1 MPPRLLALALLPI
14 FAVATF
20 AAGYFFFYQ
29 GSYDPPPSVN
39 IPFEQITSPAV
50 APVAATASS
59 VTQVQE
65 GLVLVDGLHLNSFT
79 ESEISTLISMV
90 ANRGYDVEVIDIS
103 STVEGQ
109 TRLQMLEQRLRRAT
123 SFAVML
129 PQTPYSEEEIDLVQR
144 FVDKGG
150 KLLLVS
156 DPTRPNRI
164 NALAKRFGVEFQ
176 PDYLYNTVEYDLNF
190 RHIFVRDFQPAPLTS
205 GLDTIVL
212 YVAGSIRS
220 SGPGIGV
227 SDTNT
232 KSSLG
237 EAAESFYPIAL
248 GSTSNVLAV
257 ADFTFV
263 VPPYNS
269 LLSNQQLLS
278 NVADYLTDSQ
288 REFDLADFPH
298 FYESSLDN
306 SIDIVLGRPSIW
318 NIGLEMRTGLSDYGL
333 SSRISGE
340 EDLSR
345 NTVFLGLYEDSRAV
359 SQYLQ
364 AAGISADDVLSL
376 PFAPELDREGTSIAL
391 LHRDRDRYV
400 LVVLADKPAVLSEAL
415 GSLFS
420 GTFRNQLVNDYLG
433 LSKVSE

>member
-1 MPPRLLALALLPI
+1 M
-14 FAVATF
+14 
-20 AAGYFFFYQ
+20 
-29 GSYDPPPSVN
+29 
-39 IPFEQITSPAV
+39 

-65 GLVLVDGLHLNSFT
+65 GLVLVDDLHLNSFT

-129 PQTPYSEEEIDLVQR
+129 PRTSYSEEEINLVQQ

-205 GLDTIVL
+205 GLDSIVL

-220 SGPGIGV
+220 SGPGIAV

-237 EAAESFYPIAL
+237 ETAESFYPIAL
-248 GSTSNVLAV
+248 GSTSNVLAI

-269 LLSNQQLLS
+269 LLSNNRLLS
-278 NVADYLTDSQ
+278 NVTDYLTDGQ
-288 REFDLADFPH
+288 REFDLADFPY
-298 FYESSLDN
+298 FYEPSLED
-306 SIDIVLGRPSIW
+306 SIDIVLGQPSLW

-376 PFAPELDREGTSIAL
+376 PFAPELDREDTSITL

-420 GTFRNQLVNDYLG
+420 GTFRSQLVNDYLG
-433 LSKVSE
+433 LSKADE

>member
-1 MPPRLLALALLPI
+1 MPPRLLALALMPI

-65 GLVLVDGLHLNSFT
+65 GLVLVDDLHLNSFT

-129 PQTPYSEEEIDLVQR
+129 PRASYSEEEIDLVQR

-164 NALAKRFGVEFQ
+164 NTLAKRFGVEFQ

-232 KSSLG
+232 KSSLW

-306 SIDIVLGRPSIW
+306 SIDIVLGQPSIW

-376 PFAPELDREGTSIAL
+376 PFAPELDREDTSIAL

-433 LSKVSE
+433 LSKVNE

>member
-129 PQTPYSEEEIDLVQR
+129 PRTPYSEEEIDLVQR

-164 NALAKRFGVEFQ
+164 NTLAKRFGVEFQ

-306 SIDIVLGRPSIW
+306 SIDIVLGQPSIW

-359 SQYLQ
+359 SQYLK

-376 PFAPELDREGTSIAL
+376 PFAPEFDREDTSIAL

>member
-20 AAGYFFFYQ
+20 AAGHFFFYR

-65 GLVLVDGLHLNSFT
+65 GLVLVDDLHLNSFT
-79 ESEISTLISMV
+79 ESEISTLTSMV

-129 PQTPYSEEEIDLVQR
+129 PRASYSEEEIDLVQR

-164 NALAKRFGVEFQ
+164 NTLAKRFGVEFQ

-306 SIDIVLGRPSIW
+306 SIDIVLGQPSIW

-376 PFAPELDREGTSIAL
+376 PFAPELDREDTSIAL

-433 LSKVSE
+433 LSKVNE

>member
-1 MPPRLLALALLPI
+1 MPHRLLALALLPI

-20 AAGYFFFYQ
+20 AAGYFFFYR

-65 GLVLVDGLHLNSFT
+65 GLVLVDDLHLNSFT

-129 PQTPYSEEEIDLVQR
+129 PRTSYSEGEIDLVQR

-164 NALAKRFGVEFQ
+164 NALAKRFGVEFR

-212 YVAGSIRS
+212 YVAGSIQS

-306 SIDIVLGRPSIW
+306 SIDIVLGQPSIW

-364 AAGISADDVLSL
+364 AAGISAGDVLSL
-376 PFAPELDREGTSIAL
+376 PFAPELDREDTSIAL

-420 GTFRNQLVNDYLG
+420 GAFRNQLVNDYLG
-433 LSKVSE
+433 LSKFNE

>member
-1 MPPRLLALALLPI
+1 MPPRLLALALMPI

-29 GSYDPPPSVN
+29 GSYDPPPSVI

-65 GLVLVDGLHLNSFT
+65 GLVLVDDLHLNSFT

-129 PQTPYSEEEIDLVQR
+129 PQASYSEEEIDLVQR

-164 NALAKRFGVEFQ
+164 NTLAKRFGVEFQ

-220 SGPGIGV
+220 SGPGIGF

-306 SIDIVLGRPSIW
+306 SIDIVLGQPSIW

-376 PFAPELDREGTSIAL
+376 PFAPELDREDTSIAL

-433 LSKVSE
+433 LSKVNE

>member
-129 PQTPYSEEEIDLVQR
+129 PRTPYSEEEIDLVQR

-306 SIDIVLGRPSIW
+306 SIDIVLGQPSIW

-376 PFAPELDREGTSIAL
+376 PFAPEFDREDTSIAL

>member
-65 GLVLVDGLHLNSFT
+65 GLVLVDDLHLNSFT

-129 PQTPYSEEEIDLVQR
+129 PRTSYSEEEINLVQQ

-205 GLDTIVL
+205 GLDSIVL

-220 SGPGIGV
+220 SGPGIAV

-237 EAAESFYPIAL
+237 ETAESFYPIAL
-248 GSTSNVLAV
+248 GSTSNVLAI

-269 LLSNQQLLS
+269 LLSNNRLLS
-278 NVADYLTDSQ
+278 NVTDYLTDGQ
-288 REFDLADFPH
+288 REFDLADFPY
-298 FYESSLDN
+298 FYEPSLED
-306 SIDIVLGRPSIW
+306 SIDIVLGQPSLW

-376 PFAPELDREGTSIAL
+376 PFAPELDREDTSITL

-420 GTFRNQLVNDYLG
+420 GTFRSQLVNDYLG
-433 LSKVSE
+433 LSKADE

>member
-20 AAGYFFFYQ
+20 AAGHFFFYR

-65 GLVLVDGLHLNSFT
+65 GLVLVDDLHLNSFT

-129 PQTPYSEEEIDLVQR
+129 PRTSYSEEEIDLVQR

-164 NALAKRFGVEFQ
+164 NTLAKRFGVEFQ

-306 SIDIVLGRPSIW
+306 SIDIVLGQPSIW

-376 PFAPELDREGTSIAL
+376 PFAPELDREDTSIAL

-433 LSKVSE
+433 LSKVNE

>member
-1 MPPRLLALALLPI
+1 MPI

-65 GLVLVDGLHLNSFT
+65 GLVLVDDLHLNSFT

-90 ANRGYDVEVIDIS
+90 ANRGYDIEVIESS
-103 STVEGQ
+103 STVDGQ
-109 TRLQMLEQRLRRAT
+109 TMLQMLEQRLRRAT

-129 PQTPYSEEEIDLVQR
+129 PRASYSEEEIDLVQR

-164 NALAKRFGVEFQ
+164 NTLAKRFGVEFQ

-288 REFDLADFPH
+288 REFDLADFPY
-298 FYESSLDN
+298 FYESSLED
-306 SIDIVLGRPSIW
+306 SIDIVLGQPSIW

-376 PFAPELDREGTSIAL
+376 PFAPELDREDTSIAL

-433 LSKVSE
+433 LSKVNE

>member
-1 MPPRLLALALLPI
+1 MPI

-65 GLVLVDGLHLNSFT
+65 GLVLVDDLHLNSFT

-129 PQTPYSEEEIDLVQR
+129 PRASYSEEEIDLVQR

-164 NALAKRFGVEFQ
+164 NTLAKRFGVEFQ

-306 SIDIVLGRPSIW
+306 SIDIVLGQPSIW

-376 PFAPELDREGTSIAL
+376 PFAPELDREDTSIAL

-433 LSKVSE
+433 LSKVNE

>member
-1 MPPRLLALALLPI
+1 MLALALLPI

-65 GLVLVDGLHLNSFT
+65 GLVLVDDLHLNSFT

-90 ANRGYDVEVIDIS
+90 ANRGYDIEVIESS
-103 STVEGQ
+103 STVDGQ
-109 TRLQMLEQRLRRAT
+109 TMLQMLEQRLRRAT

-129 PQTPYSEEEIDLVQR
+129 PRTSYSEEEINLVQQ

-205 GLDTIVL
+205 GLDSIVL

-220 SGPGIGV
+220 SGPGIAV

-237 EAAESFYPIAL
+237 ETAESFYPIAL
-248 GSTSNVLAV
+248 GSTSNVLAI

-269 LLSNQQLLS
+269 LLSNNRLLS
-278 NVADYLTDSQ
+278 NVTDYLTDGQ
-288 REFDLADFPH
+288 REFDLADFPY
-298 FYESSLDN
+298 FYEPSLED
-306 SIDIVLGRPSIW
+306 SIDIVLGQPSLW

-376 PFAPELDREGTSIAL
+376 PFAPELDREDTSITL

-420 GTFRNQLVNDYLG
+420 GTFRSQLVNDYLG
-433 LSKVSE
+433 LSKADE

>member
-1 MPPRLLALALLPI
+1 MPPKLLALALLPI

-65 GLVLVDGLHLNSFT
+65 GLVLVDDLHLNSFT

-90 ANRGYDVEVIDIS
+90 ANRGYDIEVIESS
-103 STVEGQ
+103 STVDGQ
-109 TRLQMLEQRLRRAT
+109 TVLQMLEQRLRRAT

-129 PQTPYSEEEIDLVQR
+129 PRTSYSEEEINLVQQ

-205 GLDTIVL
+205 GLDSIVL

-220 SGPGIGV
+220 SGPGIAV

-237 EAAESFYPIAL
+237 ETAESFYPIAL
-248 GSTSNVLAV
+248 GSTSNVLAI

-269 LLSNQQLLS
+269 LLSNNRLLS
-278 NVADYLTDSQ
+278 NVTDYLTDGQ
-288 REFDLADFPH
+288 REFDLADFPY
-298 FYESSLDN
+298 FYEPSLED
-306 SIDIVLGRPSIW
+306 SIDIVLGQPSLW

-376 PFAPELDREGTSIAL
+376 PFAPELDREDTSITL

-420 GTFRNQLVNDYLG
+420 GTFRSQLVNDYLG
-433 LSKVSE
+433 LSKADE

>member
-1 MPPRLLALALLPI
+1 MPPRLLALALMPI

-20 AAGYFFFYQ
+20 ATGYFFFYQ

-59 VTQVQE
+59 VPQAQE
-65 GLVLVDGLHLNSFT
+65 GLVLVDDLHLNSFT

-90 ANRGYDVEVIDIS
+90 ANRGYDIEVIDIS

-129 PQTPYSEEEIDLVQR
+129 PRASYSEEEIDLVQR

-164 NALAKRFGVEFQ
+164 NTLAKRFGVEFQ

-306 SIDIVLGRPSIW
+306 SIDIVLGQPSIW

-376 PFAPELDREGTSIAL
+376 PFAPELHREDTSIAL

-420 GTFRNQLVNDYLG
+420 GTFRNQLVSDYLG
-433 LSKVSE
+433 LSKVNE

>member
-1 MPPRLLALALLPI
+1 MPPKLLALALLPI

-29 GSYDPPPSVN
+29 GSYAPPPSVN

-50 APVAATASS
+50 APVAAAASS
-59 VTQVQE
+59 VTQAQN
-65 GLVLVDGLHLNSFT
+65 GLVVVDNLHLNSFT
-79 ESEISTLISMV
+79 EGEISTLASMV
-90 ANRGYDVEVIDIS
+90 ANRGHDVEVIVSS

-129 PQTPYSEEEIDLVQR
+129 PRTSYSNEEIDLLQR

-205 GLDTIVL
+205 GLDSIVL

-220 SGPGIGV
+220 SGPGIAV

-237 EAAESFYPIAL
+237 ETAESFYPIAL
-248 GSTSNVLAV
+248 GSTSNVLAI

-306 SIDIVLGRPSIW
+306 SIDIVLGQPSIW

-376 PFAPELDREGTSIAL
+376 PFAPELDREDTSITL

-420 GTFRNQLVNDYLG
+420 GTFRSQLVNDYLG
-433 LSKVSE
+433 LSKADE

>member
-1 MPPRLLALALLPI
+1 MLPRLLALALLPI

-65 GLVLVDGLHLNSFT
+65 GFVLVDDLHLNSFT

-129 PQTPYSEEEIDLVQR
+129 PRTSYSEEEINLVQR

-306 SIDIVLGRPSIW
+306 SIDIVLGQPSIW

-333 SSRISGE
+333 SSRISGK

-376 PFAPELDREGTSIAL
+376 PFAPELDREDTSIAL

-433 LSKVSE
+433 LSKVNE

>member
-1 MPPRLLALALLPI
+1 MPPKLLALALLPI

-20 AAGYFFFYQ
+20 AAGYFFFYH
-29 GSYDPPPSVN
+29 GSYDAPPSVN

-65 GLVLVDGLHLNSFT
+65 GLVLVDDLHLNSFT

-90 ANRGYDVEVIDIS
+90 ANRGYDVEVIDSS

-129 PQTPYSEEEIDLVQR
+129 PQTSYSEEEINLVQQ

-190 RHIFVRDFQPAPLTS
+190 RHIFVRDFQPAPLTI
-205 GLDTIVL
+205 GLDSIVL

-220 SGPGIGV
+220 SGPGIAV

-237 EAAESFYPIAL
+237 ETAESFYPIAL
-248 GSTSNVLAV
+248 GSTSNVLAI

-269 LLSNQQLLS
+269 LLSNNRLLS
-278 NVADYLTDSQ
+278 NVTDYLTDSQ
-288 REFDLADFPH
+288 REFDLADFPY
-298 FYESSLDN
+298 FYEPSLED
-306 SIDIVLGRPSIW
+306 SIDIVLGQPSVW

-376 PFAPELDREGTSIAL
+376 PFAPDLDREGTSIIL

-400 LVVLADKPAVLSEAL
+400 LVVLADTPAVLSDAL
-415 GSLFS
+415 GNLFS
-420 GTFRNQLVNDYLG
+420 GKFRNELVSDYLG
-433 LSKVSE
+433 LSKVDE

>member
-1 MPPRLLALALLPI
+1 MPPKLLALALLPI

-39 IPFEQITSPAV
+39 IPFEQITSPPV

-65 GLVLVDGLHLNSFT
+65 GLVLVDDLHLNSFT

-90 ANRGYDVEVIDIS
+90 ANRGYDIEVIESS
-103 STVEGQ
+103 STVDGQ
-109 TRLQMLEQRLRRAT
+109 TMLQMLEQRLRRAT

-129 PQTPYSEEEIDLVQR
+129 PRTSYSEEEINLVQQ

-205 GLDTIVL
+205 GLDSIVL

-220 SGPGIGV
+220 SGPGIAV

-237 EAAESFYPIAL
+237 ETAESFYPIAL
-248 GSTSNVLAV
+248 GSTSNVLAI

-269 LLSNQQLLS
+269 LLSNNRLLS
-278 NVADYLTDSQ
+278 NVTDYLTDGQ
-288 REFDLADFPH
+288 REFDLADFPY
-298 FYESSLDN
+298 FYEPSLED
-306 SIDIVLGRPSIW
+306 SIDIVLGQPSLW

-376 PFAPELDREGTSIAL
+376 PFAPELDREDTSITL

-420 GTFRNQLVNDYLG
+420 GTFRSQLVNDYLG
-433 LSKVSE
+433 LSKADE

>member
-1 MPPRLLALALLPI
+1 M
-14 FAVATF
+14 
-20 AAGYFFFYQ
+20 Q
-29 GSYDPPPSVN
+29 
-39 IPFEQITSPAV
+39 Q
-50 APVAATASS
+50 
-59 VTQVQE
+59 
-65 GLVLVDGLHLNSFT
+65 
-79 ESEISTLISMV
+79 
-90 ANRGYDVEVIDIS
+90 
-103 STVEGQ
+103 
-109 TRLQMLEQRLRRAT
+109 
-123 SFAVML
+123 
-129 PQTPYSEEEIDLVQR
+129 

-190 RHIFVRDFQPAPLTS
+190 RHIFCQGLPARPPHKRLGFHCLVCRRVNPVFRS
-205 GLDTIVL
+205 GI
-212 YVAGSIRS
+212 A
-220 SGPGIGV
+220 V

-237 EAAESFYPIAL
+237 ETAESFYPIAL
-248 GSTSNVLAV
+248 GSTSNVLAI

-269 LLSNQQLLS
+269 LLSNNRLLS
-278 NVADYLTDSQ
+278 NVTDYLTDGQ
-288 REFDLADFPH
+288 REFDLADFPY
-298 FYESSLDN
+298 FYEPSLED
-306 SIDIVLGRPSIW
+306 SIDIVLGQPSLW

-345 NTVFLGLYEDSRAV
+345 NMVFLGLYEDSRAV

-376 PFAPELDREGTSIAL
+376 PFAPGTSTVKT
-391 LHRDRDRYV
+391 HRLPFYT
-400 LVVLADKPAVLSEAL
+400 
-415 GSLFS
+415 
-420 GTFRNQLVNDYLG
+420 GTETGMYL
-433 LSKVSE
+433 

>member
-1 MPPRLLALALLPI
+1 MPPRLLALALMPI
-14 FAVATF
+14 SAVATF

-59 VTQVQE
+59 VTQVHE
-65 GLVLVDGLHLNSFT
+65 GLVLVDDLHLNSFT

-129 PQTPYSEEEIDLVQR
+129 PRASYSEEEIDLVQR

-164 NALAKRFGVEFQ
+164 NTLAKRFGVEFQ

-306 SIDIVLGRPSIW
+306 SIDIVLGQPSIW

-376 PFAPELDREGTSIAL
+376 PFAPELDREDTSIAL

-433 LSKVSE
+433 LSKVNE

>member
-129 PQTPYSEEEIDLVQR
+129 PRTPYSEEEIDLVQR

-176 PDYLYNTVEYDLNF
+176 SDYLYNTVEYDLNF

-306 SIDIVLGRPSIW
+306 SIDIVLGQPSIW

-364 AAGISADDVLSL
+364 AAGISANDVLSL
-376 PFAPELDREGTSIAL
+376 PFAPEFDREDTSIAL

-415 GSLFS
+415 GGLFS

>member
-1 MPPRLLALALLPI
+1 MPI

-65 GLVLVDGLHLNSFT
+65 GLVLVDDLHLNSFT

-129 PQTPYSEEEIDLVQR
+129 PRASYSEEEIDLVQR

-164 NALAKRFGVEFQ
+164 NTLAKRFGVEFQ

-306 SIDIVLGRPSIW
+306 SIDIVLGQPSIW

-376 PFAPELDREGTSIAL
+376 PFAPELDREDTSIAL

-433 LSKVSE
+433 LNKVNE

>member
-1 MPPRLLALALLPI
+1 MPPKLLALALLPI

-65 GLVLVDGLHLNSFT
+65 GLVLVDDLHLNSFT

-90 ANRGYDVEVIDIS
+90 ANRGYDIEVIESS
-103 STVEGQ
+103 STVDGQ
-109 TRLQMLEQRLRRAT
+109 TMLQMLEQRLRRAT

-129 PQTPYSEEEIDLVQR
+129 PRTSYSEEEINLVQQ

-205 GLDTIVL
+205 GLDSIVL

-220 SGPGIGV
+220 SGPGIAV

-237 EAAESFYPIAL
+237 ETAESFYPIAL
-248 GSTSNVLAV
+248 GSTSNVLAI

-269 LLSNQQLLS
+269 LLSNNRLLS
-278 NVADYLTDSQ
+278 NVTDYLTDGQ
-288 REFDLADFPH
+288 REFDLADFPY
-298 FYESSLDN
+298 FYEPSLED
-306 SIDIVLGRPSIW
+306 SIDIVLGQPSLW

-376 PFAPELDREGTSIAL
+376 PFAPELDREGTSITL

-420 GTFRNQLVNDYLG
+420 GTFRSQLVNDYLG
-433 LSKVSE
+433 LSKADE

>member
-1 MPPRLLALALLPI
+1 MPPKLLALALLPI

-65 GLVLVDGLHLNSFT
+65 GLVLVDDLHLNSFT

-90 ANRGYDVEVIDIS
+90 ANRGYDIEVIESS
-103 STVEGQ
+103 STVDGQ
-109 TRLQMLEQRLRRAT
+109 TTLQMLEQRLRRAT

-129 PQTPYSEEEIDLVQR
+129 PRTSYSEEEINLVQQ

-205 GLDTIVL
+205 GLDSIVL

-220 SGPGIGV
+220 SGPGIAV

-237 EAAESFYPIAL
+237 ETAESFYPIAL
-248 GSTSNVLAV
+248 GSTSNVLAI

-269 LLSNQQLLS
+269 LLSNNRLLS
-278 NVADYLTDSQ
+278 NVTDYLTDGQ
-288 REFDLADFPH
+288 REFDLADFPY
-298 FYESSLDN
+298 FYEPSLED
-306 SIDIVLGRPSIW
+306 SIDIVLGQPSLW

-376 PFAPELDREGTSIAL
+376 PFAPELDREDTSITL

-420 GTFRNQLVNDYLG
+420 GTFRGQLVNDYLG
-433 LSKVSE
+433 LSKADE

>member
-1 MPPRLLALALLPI
+1 MPPRLLALALMPI

-65 GLVLVDGLHLNSFT
+65 GLVLVDDLHLNSFT

-129 PQTPYSEEEIDLVQR
+129 PRTSYSEEEIDLVQR

-164 NALAKRFGVEFQ
+164 NTLAKRFGVEFQ

-306 SIDIVLGRPSIW
+306 SIDIVLGQPSIW

-376 PFAPELDREGTSIAL
+376 PFAPELDREDTSIAL

-433 LSKVSE
+433 LSKVNE

>member
-1 MPPRLLALALLPI
+1 MPPRLLALALMPI

-39 IPFEQITSPAV
+39 IPFEQITSPPV

-65 GLVLVDGLHLNSFT
+65 GLVLVDDLHLNSFT

-129 PQTPYSEEEIDLVQR
+129 PRASYSEEEIDLVQR

-164 NALAKRFGVEFQ
+164 NTLAKRFGVEFQ

-306 SIDIVLGRPSIW
+306 SIDIVLGQPSIW

-376 PFAPELDREGTSIAL
+376 PFAPELDREDTSIAL

-433 LSKVSE
+433 LSKVNE

>member
-1 MPPRLLALALLPI
+1 MPPRLLALALMPI

-65 GLVLVDGLHLNSFT
+65 GLVLVDDLHLNSFT

-129 PQTPYSEEEIDLVQR
+129 PRASYSEEEIDLVQR

-164 NALAKRFGVEFQ
+164 NTLAKRFGVEFQ

-220 SGPGIGV
+220 SGPGIGF

-306 SIDIVLGRPSIW
+306 SIDIVLGQPSIW

-376 PFAPELDREGTSIAL
+376 PFAPELDREDTSIAL

-433 LSKVSE
+433 LSKVNE

>member
-1 MPPRLLALALLPI
+1 MPPKLLALALLPI

-65 GLVLVDGLHLNSFT
+65 GLVLVDDLHLNSFT

-90 ANRGYDVEVIDIS
+90 ANRGYDIEVIESS
-103 STVEGQ
+103 STVDGQ
-109 TRLQMLEQRLRRAT
+109 TMLQMLEQRLRRAT

-129 PQTPYSEEEIDLVQR
+129 PRTSYSEEEINLVQQ

-205 GLDTIVL
+205 GLDSIVL

-220 SGPGIGV
+220 SGPGIAV

-237 EAAESFYPIAL
+237 ETAESFYPIAL
-248 GSTSNVLAV
+248 GSTSNVLAI

-269 LLSNQQLLS
+269 LLSNNRLLS
-278 NVADYLTDSQ
+278 NVTDYLTDGQ
-288 REFDLADFPH
+288 REFDLADFPY
-298 FYESSLDN
+298 FYEPSLED
-306 SIDIVLGRPSIW
+306 SIDIVLGQPSLW

-376 PFAPELDREGTSIAL
+376 PFAPELDREDTSITL

-420 GTFRNQLVNDYLG
+420 GTFRSHLVNDYLG
-433 LSKVSE
+433 LSKADE

>member
-1 MPPRLLALALLPI
+1 MPPRLLALALMPI

-65 GLVLVDGLHLNSFT
+65 GLVLVDDLHLNSFT

-103 STVEGQ
+103 SAVEGQ

-129 PQTPYSEEEIDLVQR
+129 PRASYSEEEIDLVQR

-164 NALAKRFGVEFQ
+164 NTLAKRFGVEFQ

-306 SIDIVLGRPSIW
+306 SIDIVLGQPSIW

-376 PFAPELDREGTSIAL
+376 PFAPELDREDTSIAL

-433 LSKVSE
+433 LSKVNE

>member
-90 ANRGYDVEVIDIS
+90 ANRGYDVEVIYIS

-129 PQTPYSEEEIDLVQR
+129 PRTPYSEEEIDLVQR

-164 NALAKRFGVEFQ
+164 NALAKRFGVLFQ

-306 SIDIVLGRPSIW
+306 SIDIVLGQPSIW

-376 PFAPELDREGTSIAL
+376 PFAPEFDREDTSIAL

>member
-1 MPPRLLALALLPI
+1 MPI

-29 GSYDPPPSVN
+29 GSYDPSPSVN

-65 GLVLVDGLHLNSFT
+65 GLVLVDDLHLNSFT

-129 PQTPYSEEEIDLVQR
+129 PQASYSEEEIDLVQR

-164 NALAKRFGVEFQ
+164 NTLAKRFGVEFQ

-220 SGPGIGV
+220 SGPGIGF

-306 SIDIVLGRPSIW
+306 SIDIVLGQPSIW

-376 PFAPELDREGTSIAL
+376 PFAPELDREDTSIAL

-433 LSKVSE
+433 LSKVNE

>member
-20 AAGYFFFYQ
+20 AAGHFFFYR

-65 GLVLVDGLHLNSFT
+65 GLVLVDNLHLNSFT

-129 PQTPYSEEEIDLVQR
+129 PRASYSEEEIDLVQR

-164 NALAKRFGVEFQ
+164 NTLAKRFGVEFQ

-306 SIDIVLGRPSIW
+306 SIDIVLGQPSIW

-376 PFAPELDREGTSIAL
+376 PFAPELDREDTSIAL

-433 LSKVSE
+433 LSKVNE

>member
-1 MPPRLLALALLPI
+1 MPPKLLALALLPI

-65 GLVLVDGLHLNSFT
+65 GLVLVDDLHLNSFT

-129 PQTPYSEEEIDLVQR
+129 PQTSYSEEEINLVQQ

-205 GLDTIVL
+205 GLDSIVL

-220 SGPGIGV
+220 SGPGIAV

-237 EAAESFYPIAL
+237 ETAESFYPIAL

-306 SIDIVLGRPSIW
+306 SIDIVLGQPSIW

-376 PFAPELDREGTSIAL
+376 PFAPELDREDTSITL

-433 LSKVSE
+433 LSKADE

>member
-1 MPPRLLALALLPI
+1 MPHRLLALALLPI

-20 AAGYFFFYQ
+20 AAGYFFFYR

-65 GLVLVDGLHLNSFT
+65 GLVLVDDLHLNSFT

-129 PQTPYSEEEIDLVQR
+129 PRTSYSEEEIDLVQR

-164 NALAKRFGVEFQ
+164 NALAKRFGVEFR

-212 YVAGSIRS
+212 YVAGSIQS

-237 EAAESFYPIAL
+237 EAAESFYSIAL

-306 SIDIVLGRPSIW
+306 SIDIVLGQPSIW

-364 AAGISADDVLSL
+364 AAGISAGDVLSL
-376 PFAPELDREGTSIAL
+376 PFAPELDREDTSIAL

-400 LVVLADKPAVLSEAL
+400 LVILADKPAVLSEAL

-420 GTFRNQLVNDYLG
+420 GAFRNQLVNDYLG
-433 LSKVSE
+433 LSKFNE

>member
-1 MPPRLLALALLPI
+1 MPPKLLALALLPI

-20 AAGYFFFYQ
+20 AGVYFFFYQ
-29 GSYDPPPSVN
+29 GSYDAPPSVN

-50 APVAATASS
+50 APVAAATSS
-59 VTQVQE
+59 VTQAQN
-65 GLVLVDGLHLNSFT
+65 GLVVVDNLHLNSFT
-79 ESEISTLISMV
+79 EGEISTLVSMV
-90 ANRGYDVEVIDIS
+90 ANRGHDVEVIASS

-109 TRLQMLEQRLRRAT
+109 TKLQMLEQRLRRAT

-129 PQTPYSEEEIDLVQR
+129 PRTSYSEEEIDLVQR

-205 GLDTIVL
+205 GLDSIVL

-220 SGPGIGV
+220 SGPGIAV

-248 GSTSNVLAV
+248 GSTGSVLAI

-278 NVADYLTDSQ
+278 NVADYLTDSH
-288 REFDLADFPH
+288 RDYDLADFPH
-298 FYESSLDN
+298 FYESSLEDD
-306 SIDIVLGRPSIW
+306 IDIVLGQPSIW

-333 SSRISGE
+333 FSRISGE

-364 AAGISADDVLSL
+364 AAGISTDDVLSL
-376 PFAPELDREGTSIAL
+376 PFAPELDREDTSITL

-420 GTFRNQLVNDYLG
+420 GTFRNQLLNDYLG
-433 LSKVSE
+433 LSKNP

>member
-1 MPPRLLALALLPI
+1 MSGISNPP
-14 FAVATF
+14 
-20 AAGYFFFYQ
+20 
-29 GSYDPPPSVN
+29 
-39 IPFEQITSPAV
+39 
-50 APVAATASS
+50 
-59 VTQVQE
+59 
-65 GLVLVDGLHLNSFT
+65 
-79 ESEISTLISMV
+79 
-90 ANRGYDVEVIDIS
+90 
-103 STVEGQ
+103 
-109 TRLQMLEQRLRRAT
+109 
-123 SFAVML
+123 
-129 PQTPYSEEEIDLVQR
+129 
-144 FVDKGG
+144 
-150 KLLLVS
+150 
-156 DPTRPNRI
+156 
-164 NALAKRFGVEFQ
+164 
-176 PDYLYNTVEYDLNF
+176 
-190 RHIFVRDFQPAPLTS
+190 PLTS
-205 GLDTIVL
+205 GLDSIVL

-220 SGPGIGV
+220 SGPGIAV

-237 EAAESFYPIAL
+237 ETAESFYPIAF
-248 GSTSNVLAV
+248 GSTSNVLAI

-269 LLSNQQLLS
+269 LLSNNRLLS

-288 REFDLADFPH
+288 RDFDLADFPH
-298 FYESSLDN
+298 FYESSLDDN
-306 SIDIVLGRPSIW
+306 IDIVLGQPSIW
-318 NIGLEMRTGLSDYGL
+318 NIGLEMRAGLSDYGL

-340 EDLSR
+340 ENLSR

-376 PFAPELDREGTSIAL
+376 PFAPDLDREDTSITL

-433 LSKVSE
+433 LSKNP